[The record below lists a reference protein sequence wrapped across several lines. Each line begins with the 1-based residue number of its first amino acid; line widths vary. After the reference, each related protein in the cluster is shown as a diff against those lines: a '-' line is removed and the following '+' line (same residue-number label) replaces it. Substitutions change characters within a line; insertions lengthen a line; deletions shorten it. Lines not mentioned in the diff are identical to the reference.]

1 MNLITRWTRRATVVG
16 VAVGLAV
23 ATTTPVTAMS
33 PADPA
38 GTCTDYGAVVKAP
51 RGAIPRDDLISVKKD
66 PLVEWTAD
74 HRSKAAAAARAA
86 ATVTI
91 PVQFHVIRKDNGQA
105 GGNVPDARIAE
116 QIDVLN
122 DAFAGTGFVF
132 DLERVTRTT
141 MPEWFNLIS
150 AQGAD
155 PRYFRGSGKEVRM
168 KRALHTGDSETLNIY
183 TASLGQFLLGWAYL
197 PWDFTGSNGEPLPR
211 YFDGVV
217 VDYRSLPG
225 GAFANYGEGDT
236 ATHEVGHWLG
246 LYHTFQNG
254 CSEPGDRVDDTPYE
268 ASPAFQCPVG
278 RDTCPAPGSDPITN
292 FMDYT
297 YDGCM
302 NEFTPGQG
310 VRMSQSWEAYRSIG

>member
-1 MNLITRWTRRATVVG
+1 MNLLTRWSRRAAVVG
-16 VAVGLAV
+16 VSVGLAV
-23 ATTTPVTAMS
+23 ATTTPVTAVS
-33 PADPA
+33 PVAPSER
-38 GTCTDYGAVVKAP
+38 CTDYAGVVKAP
-51 RGAIPRDDLISVKKD
+51 KGAIPRDDLVSVKKD
-66 PLVEWTAD
+66 PLVEWVAD
-74 HRSKAAAAARAA
+74 HRSQAAAAADAD

-91 PVQFHVIRKDNGQA
+91 PVQFHVIRKENGQ
-105 GGNVPDARIAE
+105 GGGDVPDAQIAE

-122 DAFAGTGFVF
+122 AAFAGTGFAF

-141 MPEWFNLIS
+141 QPEWFNLIG

-155 PRYFRGSGKEVRM
+155 PRYFRGSGKEVKM
-168 KRALHTGDSETLNIY
+168 KQALHTGDSETLNIY

-197 PWDFTGSNGEPLPR
+197 PWDFSGANGEPLPR

-217 VDYRSLPG
+217 LDYRSLPG
-225 GAFANYGEGDT
+225 GAFTNYGEGDT

-278 RDTCPAPGSDPITN
+278 RDTCPAEGVDPITN

-297 YDGCM
+297 YDACM
-302 NEFTPGQG
+302 SEFTPGQG
-310 VRMSQSWEAYRSIG
+310 VRMSQTWEAFRSLG